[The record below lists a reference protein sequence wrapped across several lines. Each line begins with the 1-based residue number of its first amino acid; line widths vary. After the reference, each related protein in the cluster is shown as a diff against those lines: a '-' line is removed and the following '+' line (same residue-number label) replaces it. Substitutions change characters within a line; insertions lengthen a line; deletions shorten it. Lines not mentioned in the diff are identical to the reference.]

1 MIYFE
6 VQLILKREET
16 PGIVLDYEGM
26 ESEPIGRDPADAF
39 LQLVAP

>member
-1 MIYFE
+1 

-16 PGIVLDYEGM
+16 PGIVLD
-26 ESEPIGRDPADAF
+26 PADAG